1 MLQLTIVT
9 MPDGSISAD
18 NTRLLIMHGTLFFS
32 VVLIGGLCFFRKIS
46 RKELLLSAFL
56 MIMLDFYMMLKAW
69 TDMELLDFYWGE
81 LTEWSIFIPQLLYRL
96 GMDIE
101 DLLPRGLRCL
111 APLLF
116 VPFGRKTGK
125 YL

>member
-1 MLQLTIVT
+1 MEVWCLLQLTIVT
-9 MPDGSISAD
+9 MPDGSISSD
-18 NTRLLIMHGTLFFS
+18 NTRLLIMYGTLFFS

-81 LTEWSIFIPQLLYRL
+81 LTEWSIFIPQLL
-96 GMDIE
+96 
-101 DLLPRGLRCL
+101 
-111 APLLF
+111 
-116 VPFGRKTGK
+116 
-125 YL
+125 